1 METSNVL
8 NVIST
13 LMNVIVAVL
22 AAVPC
27 GFGLGVIAAYLLT
40 MGEIGQLPMITAPIG
55 MVSCVLYAILPIGEV
70 GEAPERPACGRG
82 WRDALAL
89 LASLA

>member
-22 AAVPC
+22 AAIPC

-55 MVSCVLYAILPIGEV
+55 MVSCVLYAILPIGK
-70 GEAPERPACGRG
+70 PAKR
-82 WRDALAL
+82 RNVLLAGAGGVL
-89 LASLA
+89 LLSLVASLA